1 MTNQKVV
8 LPDDN
13 KSEENQEVT
22 HMDIVEA
29 GLAQVEQLLQ
39 AQEEEIKK
47 LNESAA
53 NLQQRRVAALA
64 QKSLLV
70 DLKEKFKTE

>member
-1 MTNQKVV
+1 MTNKVV
-8 LPDDN
+8 LPNDN
-13 KSEENQEVT
+13 NEQESEVT

-29 GLAQVEQLLQ
+29 GLTQVEQLLQ

-47 LNESAA
+47 LNEAAA

-64 QKSLLV
+64 QKHLLI

>member
-1 MTNQKVV
+1 MTNKVV

-13 KSEENQEVT
+13 NTQEPEVT
-22 HMDIVEA
+22 HMDIIEA
-29 GLAQVEQLLQ
+29 GLTQVEQLLQ
-39 AQEEEIKK
+39 TQEEEIKK
-47 LNESAA
+47 LNEAAA

-64 QKSLLV
+64 QKHLLI

>member
-1 MTNQKVV
+1 MTNKVV

-13 KSEENQEVT
+13 NEQESEVT

-39 AQEEEIKK
+39 TQEEEIKK
-47 LNESAA
+47 LNEAAA

-64 QKSLLV
+64 QKHLLI

>member
-1 MTNQKVV
+1 MTNKVV
-8 LPDDN
+8 LPDDSN
-13 KSEENQEVT
+13 TQEAEVT

-29 GLAQVEQLLQ
+29 GLTQVEQLLQ

-47 LNESAA
+47 LNEAAA

-64 QKSLLV
+64 QKHLLV